1 MLIDH
6 RTIFLGCS
14 KMNVEEKFTALP
26 IELQMKV
33 VTHYVPLLEE
43 NCHHYLRARQT
54 NRFWNKAI
62 CDNLQHHRCMRLPH
76 IFKDSCFSFYR
87 LLCTKP
93 YETRTDLQNLFCQ
106 FARFKPWFTKM
117 LAAEKLKYCFTSE
130 FECFDKAAMA
140 YQVGRSR
147 WPQYEE
153 SGYLVTLVERGKEML
168 VRKCT
173 LCWDEC
179 AQQEKNIR
187 TTFGTDGHG
196 MLMQYIG
203 PIMLQQSDWEREY
216 LENPES
222 KIEEMRASV
231 EQPLQQF
238 IDSDDGRRAKYIP
251 GRLFVP

>member
-1 MLIDH
+1 MRMLKNVAFWIPRSESKWGKMSPFFQFAHVGQYIICGAWMLIDH

-93 YETRTDLQNLFCQ
+93 YETRKKKFGPPLGPLLKIGEILVFWTCLTQNVIW
-106 FARFKPWFTKM
+106 KKNPWNPVSFIP
-117 LAAEKLKYCFTSE
+117 KL
-130 FECFDKAAMA
+130 
-140 YQVGRSR
+140 
-147 WPQYEE
+147 
-153 SGYLVTLVERGKEML
+153 
-168 VRKCT
+168 
-173 LCWDEC
+173 
-179 AQQEKNIR
+179 
-187 TTFGTDGHG
+187 TT
-196 MLMQYIG
+196 
-203 PIMLQQSDWEREY
+203 
-216 LENPES
+216 
-222 KIEEMRASV
+222 
-231 EQPLQQF
+231 
-238 IDSDDGRRAKYIP
+238 
-251 GRLFVP
+251 